1 MKANAAH
8 LPKLDRVIACLQ
20 QAVASGGA
28 LPDLDALAAVAHYS
42 PYHFHRVYRA
52 MTGETV
58 GRTVQRLRLLKAL
71 QRLRESDASITEI
84 ALLAGYDT
92 PQALARVMRETLD
105 ASPTELRADPMLLA
119 RHVERL
125 SRPSAAP
132 MQAEA
137 PLSVEVITLEPFE
150 VVALRAQGAF
160 DDLDGSFGELFG
172 WAAEQGLI
180 EQVRQLVGIPLGDHR
195 ELPAEEL
202 LFDCAL
208 LVAAE
213 LPELPQPLHRLQL
226 AGGQVARLR
235 HVGSYALL
243 EDATDR
249 LLAEWLPAS
258 GHALRDAPL
267 HYHFLDDPEE
277 VPEAILR
284 ADIYLP
290 LAASSAG

>member
-20 QAVASGGA
+20 QAISSGGP

-52 MTGETV
+52 MTGETI

-71 QRLRESDASITEI
+71 QRLRESDASVTEI

-92 PQALARVMRETLD
+92 PQALARVLRETLD
-105 ASPTELRADPMLLA
+105 ASPTELRADPALSA
-119 RHVERL
+119 RHLEQL
-125 SRPSAAP
+125 SRPGAARR
-132 MQAEA
+132 QLDA

-160 DDLDGSFGELFG
+160 DDLDYRFGDLFG
-172 WAAEQGLI
+172 WAAEHDLLEGL
-180 EQVRQLVGIPLGDHR
+180 QQLVGVPLGDHR
-195 ELPAEEL
+195 DVPAEEL

-208 LVAAE
+208 AFAGPVPAPPA
-213 LPELPQPLHRLQL
+213 PLRMHQF
-226 AGGQVARLR
+226 AGGTMARLR
-235 HVGSYALL
+235 HVGSYSLL
-243 EDATDR
+243 EDATDW

-258 GHALRDAPL
+258 GHALREAAL

-290 LAASSAG
+290 LKV